1 MQNLNKNQWIAVSVG
16 LALLA
21 YLLFTA
27 PIMNF
32 FNSATGT
39 GDTAGS
45 DVQANA
51 QVPQTGVMVKDDV
64 VGEGPMVEPGDVL
77 TAHYVGSLEDG
88 KVFDSSLDR
97 GVPITFTVGVGQVIR
112 GWDEGLM
119 GMRVGGK
126 RSLKITPEYGYGA
139 EQVGAIPPNSTLI
152 FAVELLNAEKPASR

>member
-126 RSLKITPEYGYGA
+126 RLLKITPEYGYGA
-139 EQVGAIPPNSTLI
+139 EQAGAIPPNSTLI
-152 FAVELLNAEKPASR
+152 FAVELLNDQKPASR